1 MMTCHSGEDVIA
13 FGMPSAK
20 RTSPLS
26 ASPEPLLH
34 MISRWIYG
42 GEECAAFDNFP
53 DDLTPRWHEEARSHV
68 DATSRAKL
76 WLARMKRGYTSDRR
90 RCDPRYYRNEKALTK
105 VSI

>member
-42 GEECAAFDNFP
+42 GEECATFDNFP
-53 DDLTPRWHEEARSHV
+53 DDLPPGG
-68 DATSRAKL
+68 
-76 WLARMKRGYTSDRR
+76 MKRPDLMLMRQVELSYGWR
-90 RCDPRYYRNEKALTK
+90 E
-105 VSI
+105 